1 MIKLKMVSQS
11 SSSDPNSSN
20 FHQFIISDSIP
31 NRAHFEDHEING
43 PHSRNRNMFSQSL
56 GVLPSIES
64 LRQQMSRSVEL
75 VHQQVPTHHNFSR
88 LHLTNQF
95 ETSKELDH
103 HGQRLSLSLGSHIPS
118 NGLMSTS
125 DQYTQ
130 RYLQQQDFMNSHYV
144 MSDQVDHIRTLENQ
158 SNYST
163 SFERESLA
171 ALIGSSRYLK
181 PAQSLLE
188 EFVTVGAKEIDLS
201 SDKSIRRLTRNRRQG
216 VGSFLELRSS
226 LCNSTFSSSMEQELQ
241 IKITKLIA
249 LLDEVES
256 RYEQY
261 YNQMEEVASSFE
273 VIAGLGAAKSYTAMA
288 LQAMSRHFCSVRD
301 SIVTQIRVAKRDLFQ
316 GSSPR
321 TRTGLSQLSLFDQEP
336 RQNRL
341 QQLGLIQNQRQPW
354 RPIRGLPE
362 NSVTILRSW
371 LFEHFLHP
379 YPTDPEK
386 LMLASQ
392 TGLSKNQVSNWF
404 INARVRLWKP
414 MIEEIYKEEFGE
426 SSLDLDSSSE
436 AVLTTRKGDIS
447 DYAGKEREMA
457 D

>member
-1 MIKLKMVSQS
+1 MVSQS
-11 SSSDPNSSN
+11 SSSDPNSNN
-20 FHQFIISDSIP
+20 FHQFIISDTIP

-43 PHSRNRNMFSQSL
+43 PHSRNSRNMFSQSL

-75 VHQQVPTHHNFSR
+75 VHQVPTMPNGSHHNFNNR

-103 HGQRLSLSLGSHIPS
+103 HGQRLSLTLGSHIPS
-118 NGLMSTS
+118 NGLVSTP

-130 RYLQQQDFMNSHYV
+130 RYLQQQDFINSNYL
-144 MSDQVDHIRTLENQ
+144 MSDQDHIRTLQNQ

-163 SFERESLA
+163 SFERESFA

-181 PAQSLLE
+181 PTQSLLE
-188 EFVTVGAKEIDLS
+188 EFVTVGGKEIDLS
-201 SDKSIRRLTRNRRQG
+201 SDKSIQRLRNRRQG
-216 VGSFLELRSS
+216 VRSFLELRSS
-226 LCNSTFSSSMEQELQ
+226 LCNNTFSSSMEQELQ
-241 IKITKLIA
+241 IKITKLIG
-249 LLDEVES
+249 LLDEVEN

-301 SIVTQIRVAKRDLFQ
+301 SIVTQIRVANRDLFQ

-426 SSLDLDSSSE
+426 SSLDLDSSSQ
-436 AVLTTRKGDIS
+436 AVLTTRKDDDIS
-447 DYAGKEREMA
+447 DYAGKE
-457 D
+457 

>member
-1 MIKLKMVSQS
+1 MVSQNS
-11 SSSDPNSSN
+11 SPDPNSSN
-20 FHQFIISDSIP
+20 FHQFIIS
-31 NRAHFEDHEING
+31 NRAHFEDHEMNG
-43 PHSRNRNMFSQSL
+43 PHSTNRNMFSQSF

-75 VHQQVPTHHNFSR
+75 AHHQVPTMPNGSHHNNFNR
-88 LHLTNQF
+88 VHLTNQF

-103 HGQRLSLSLGSHIPS
+103 QGQRLSLSLGSHIPS

-130 RYLQQQDFMNSHYV
+130 RYLQQQDFMNSNYV
-144 MSDQVDHIRTLENQ
+144 MADQVDHIRTLQNQ
-158 SNYST
+158 SNCST
-163 SFERESLA
+163 SFERESYA

-188 EFVTVGAKEIDLS
+188 EFVTVGGKEIDLS
-201 SDKSIRRLTRNRRQG
+201 SDKSIQRLTRNRRQG

-226 LCNSTFSSSMEQELQ
+226 LCSRTFSSSMEQELQ
-241 IKITKLIA
+241 MKITKLIA

-301 SIVTQIRVAKRDLFQ
+301 SIVTQIRAAKRDLFQ

-436 AVLTTRKGDIS
+436 AMLTTRKDDIS
-447 DYAGKEREMA
+447 DHAGKEGVMR